1 MRPCRSGVAIKCRIC
16 ANGNI
21 CERRLQYA
29 FASHRQMHGVT
40 VYMNV
45 YTSDFV
51 HLAYGIDASTE
62 GEAAA
67 SEQWARDEN
76 LANIL
81 VAVP

>member
-1 MRPCRSGVAIKCRIC
+1 
-16 ANGNI
+16 
-21 CERRLQYA
+21 
-29 FASHRQMHGVT
+29 MHGVT